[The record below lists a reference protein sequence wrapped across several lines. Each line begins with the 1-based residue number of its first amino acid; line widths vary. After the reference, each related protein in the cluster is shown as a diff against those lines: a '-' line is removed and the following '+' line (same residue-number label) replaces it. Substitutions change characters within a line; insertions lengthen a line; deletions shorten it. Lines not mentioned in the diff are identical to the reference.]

1 MLHLTL
7 DEHACGEG
15 LNKGWRRAG
24 DISAVQILELTAGFR
39 FLKISRLSI
48 VRQSE
53 GACRISSQN
62 RNVIPTW
69 LGANPSRL

>member
-24 DISAVQILELTAGFR
+24 DISAVQVLELTTGFR
-39 FLKISRLSI
+39 LLKISRLSI
-48 VRQSE
+48 VRQ
-53 GACRISSQN
+53 GARRISSQN